1 MPTISVDKYKLY
13 EALGQKFTT
22 EEFEDLCFEFGI
34 ELDEDTENDERP
46 IVNGEQEPPQL
57 KIEIPAN
64 RYDMLCFEGIVNN
77 LNVFRG
83 RIEPPKYRLVEPA
96 SGKLESITVKPEAEQ
111 VRPYVSGAILRNI
124 KFDKSRYESFISL
137 QDKLHQ
143 NLARNRTLVSIGTH
157 DYDTIQGPFT
167 YEALPPKDIKFIPLN
182 QTKEMDSAEL
192 MAFYENDKHLG
203 RFLHII
209 RDSPVYPAIYD
220 SNRVVC
226 SLPPI
231 INGDH
236 SKITLDTTN
245 VFIEITA
252 TDITKLD
259 IVTDIMVTMFS
270 MYCSEPF
277 TIEPVQIN
285 SDHNNQTRVTP
296 NLKPRVAEVE
306 IDYLN
311 SCTGLNESPEGL
323 CKLLSK
329 MAYTSTLSAKDSNI
343 LEVAIPPTRADVL
356 HQCDVMEDLAVCYG
370 YNNLPRTAPS
380 RSATVGA
387 PLLVNK
393 LSDIIRTEAAVAGW
407 SEVMPLI
414 LCSHDENFAW
424 LNRKDDGNTVVRLA
438 NPKTAEYQ
446 VVRSSLLPGLLK
458 TIRENKGHSVP
469 MKIFEVS
476 DVVFKDESQERKA
489 RNERHFSAAWYGRT
503 SGFEVVHGLL
513 DRVLLMLR
521 TAFLT
526 HEEGLTG
533 KSVDFEVKENPS
545 KPDGYWIEEL
555 DDATFFAGH
564 AASVYLRLGGKER
577 RIGEFGILHP
587 TVLEKFDLKC
597 VPIPISYQFPDAN
610 FFRRYPVSTLEINL
624 EVFL

>member
-64 RYDMLCFEGIVNN
+64 RYDMLCFEGIVTN
-77 LNVFRG
+77 LNIFRG
-83 RIEPPKYRLVEPA
+83 RIEPPKYRIVEPA

-157 DYDTIQGPFT
+157 DYDTIKGPFT
-167 YEALPPKDIKFIPLN
+167 YEALPP
-182 QTKEMDSAEL
+182 QGYKEMDSAEL
-192 MAFYENDKHLG
+192 MNFYENDKHLG

-252 TDITKLD
+252 TDLTKLD

-277 TIEPVQIN
+277 TVEPVQIN

-311 SCTGLNESPEGL
+311 SCTGLTESPESL

-329 MAYTSTLSAKDSNI
+329 MSYTSTPSTKDSNI

-393 LSDIIRTEAAVAGW
+393 LSDIIRIEAAVAGW

-446 VVRSSLLPGLLK
+446 VVRSTLLPGLLK

-489 RNERHFSAAWYGRT
+489 RNERHFAAAWYGRT

-526 HEEGLTG
+526 HEEGLSG

-587 TVLEKFDLKC
+587 TVLEKFDLK
-597 VPIPISYQFPDAN
+597 
-610 FFRRYPVSTLEINL
+610 YPVSTLEINL